1 MLIKDIQRLIIG
13 SANFG
18 IDYGIANINKR
29 VSVDEV
35 ERIVEFTKRTGMFGI
50 DTASAYGISEEVL
63 GKIGIEHL
71 KVVSKIPA
79 FSADCVDFSMVG
91 RSIVENSLEKL
102 GIPKL
107 HTVLLHRPDQLFSK
121 TGSHIYSAM
130 RELKNNNLTELIGCS
145 VYEVEELERIQ
156 RGFDFDLYQIPY
168 NILDRRFLESGLIDR
183 LVSKGIQVHA
193 RSVFLQGLL
202 LIKREDRPH
211 WLKGRDNGLD
221 EWDEFVNSSGQS
233 AANLCLDFVF
243 QNPNLSGIVVGVDTL
258 NQLLEIQNFLTSDR
272 ESLDFH
278 PSFVDPLLCDPRLWA
293 SAAKNVDSE
302 KL

>member
-1 MLIKDIQRLIIG
+1 MLLKDIQRLIIG

-18 IDYGIANINKR
+18 IDYGIANKNKR
-29 VSVDEV
+29 VSNDEV

-79 FSADCVDFSMVG
+79 FSADCVDFSRVG
-91 RSIVENSLEKL
+91 RSIVETSLEKL

-107 HTVLLHRPDQLFSK
+107 HTVLLHCPEQLFSK
-121 TGSHIYSAM
+121 VGSHIYSAM
-130 RELKNNNLTELIGCS
+130 LELKNNNLTELIGCS
-145 VYEVEELERIQ
+145 VYEVDELERIQ
-156 RGFDFDLYQIPY
+156 RDFDFDLYQIPY

-202 LIKREDRPH
+202 LMKKENRPH
-211 WLKGRDNGLD
+211 WMNRRDNGLD
-221 EWDEFVNSSGQS
+221 EWDEFVNKSGQS
-233 AANLCLDFVF
+233 ATNLCIDFAF
-243 QNPNLSGIVVGVDTL
+243 KNPNLSGIVVGVDTL
-258 NQLLEIQNFLTSDR
+258 NQLLEIQKLLTSDR
-272 ESLDFH
+272 ESPDFH

-293 SAAKNVDSE
+293 SAEKNSGSE
-302 KL
+302 KP